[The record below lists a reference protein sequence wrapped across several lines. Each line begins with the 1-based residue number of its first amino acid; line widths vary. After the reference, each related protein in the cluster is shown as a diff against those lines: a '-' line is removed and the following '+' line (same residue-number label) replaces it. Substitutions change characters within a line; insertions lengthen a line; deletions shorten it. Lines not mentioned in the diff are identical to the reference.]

1 MTTFTRLCQR
11 PTVIGLLL
19 ALVIVATFL
28 PVAGFDFVNADD
40 PGYFAANPNV
50 QAGLSW
56 QGLRW
61 AFRTHEVESHYP
73 LTWLSFMVDAELF
86 GNGPAGPHL
95 TNLLLHVANA
105 LLLLGLLRRLTGP
118 GWGNVFIASAFAL
131 HPLHVESVAWVS
143 ERKGVLSTLF
153 LLLALWAYTRYATT
167 QAEGRDDGKTGGRP
181 TTAEPAARNRHG
193 NSRLALR
200 AALWYLVALLWFAL
214 GLLSKPM
221 LVTLPCVM
229 LLLDYWPL
237 RRLERRD
244 GRLRLRPRLV
254 LEKLPFFVLAGISS
268 IIQVHVAQQAGA
280 LSTLGNSPLSA
291 RIGNALV
298 SYLRYLGK
306 LFWPVDLAFPYLY
319 PGRWPPGE
327 VILAGALL
335 GGVTVFSLCRARRR
349 PWLVVGW
356 FWFLGML
363 VPVLGL
369 VQWGNEA
376 MADRFTYVPLV
387 GLFLV
392 LAMGAAELPQ
402 RLFPRMVLA
411 SAAVLLVLACALRT
425 RNQLQYWRNGE
436 MLARHAIAVTK
447 DNYVAYNVLGG
458 CLYRAGRLD
467 EAISSFRTAVE
478 INPRFASAENN
489 LGLALAHQGK
499 RQEAMRHYRL
509 ALEYSPAYPQAMINL
524 GDALTM
530 EGRLDEAIQQYR
542 EALRRDPD
550 LASALNNLAL
560 VLLRKKNY
568 AEAITYYREAL
579 AIAPQNAAA
588 YKNLGL
594 ALAALGD
601 VQQAIGCLE
610 TALRLNPDLPD
621 AAQQLEALT
630 ARAKTGAPHP

>member
-1 MTTFTRLCQR
+1 
-11 PTVIGLLL
+11 L
-19 ALVIVATFL
+19 AL
-28 PVAGFDFVNADD
+28 
-40 PGYFAANPNV
+40 
-50 QAGLSW
+50 
-56 QGLRW
+56 
-61 AFRTHEVESHYP
+61 
-73 LTWLSFMVDAELF
+73 
-86 GNGPAGPHL
+86 
-95 TNLLLHVANA
+95 
-105 LLLLGLLRRLTGP
+105 
-118 GWGNVFIASAFAL
+118 
-131 HPLHVESVAWVS
+131 
-143 ERKGVLSTLF
+143 
-153 LLLALWAYTRYATT
+153 
-167 QAEGRDDGKTGGRP
+167 
-181 TTAEPAARNRHG
+181 PAAF
-193 NSRLALR
+193 
-200 AALWYLVALLWFAL
+200 WYLAALLWFAL

-237 RRLERRD
+237 RRLECRD

-280 LSTLGNSPLSA
+280 LSTLGNSPLGA
-291 RIGNALV
+291 RVGNALV
-298 SYLRYLGK
+298 SYLHYLGK
-306 LFWPVDLAFPYLY
+306 SFWPVDLAFPYPY

-335 GGVTVFSLCRARRR
+335 GGITVFSLCQARRR

-369 VQWGNEA
+369 VQWGTEA

-392 LAMGAAELPQ
+392 LAMGAAELPR
-402 RLFPRMVLA
+402 RLVPRTVLA
-411 SAAVLLVLACALRT
+411 SAAVLLVLACVLRT

-467 EAISSFRTAVE
+467 EAIASFRTAIE
-478 INPRFASAENN
+478 IKPRSASAENN

-499 RQEAMRHYRL
+499 LQEALRHYRL

-524 GDALTM
+524 GDALAR
-530 EGRLDEAIQQYR
+530 EGKLDEAIHQYR

-550 LASALNNLAL
+550 LAPALNNLAL

-568 AEAITYYREAL
+568 AEAIIYYRQAL
-579 AIAPQNAAA
+579 AIAPHNAAA

-594 ALAALGD
+594 ALAAQGD

-630 ARAKTGAPHP
+630 ARAKMGAPHP